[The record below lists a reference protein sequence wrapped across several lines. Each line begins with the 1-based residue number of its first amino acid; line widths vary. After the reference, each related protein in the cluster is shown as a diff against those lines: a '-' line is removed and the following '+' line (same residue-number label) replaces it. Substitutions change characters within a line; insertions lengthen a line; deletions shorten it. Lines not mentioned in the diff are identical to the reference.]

1 MHSPTLPKK
10 HQKNIGKYSEII
22 GKMTNFRLIG
32 AIFSDFLKH

>member
-1 MHSPTLPKK
+1 MLSPTLSKK

-22 GKMTNFRLIG
+22 GKMTNFRGLG